1 VKIDL
6 LAQRLAAQRSGRTT
20 ALVTDLATGA
30 QQLLGDGIIA
40 GDLLLGNE
48 ARAAINRAVI
58 EDRSQTIDLPEGR
71 LFVEVWNPPLRLI
84 VVGAVHIAQTLARM
98 AAVAGYDV
106 TVIDPR
112 SAFASEERF
121 PGVTLATDWPDE
133 VLPGL
138 KPDKRTAIVTLT
150 HDPKIDDP
158 ALQAAL
164 RSDAFYIGAL
174 GSRRTHARRAE
185 RLAAAGFDA
194 TKFARIHGPV
204 GLDIGALT
212 PGEIAVSILAQITA
226 VLRHDRIKAKEAVP
240 SEGLTA

>member
-6 LAQRLAAQRSGRTT
+6 LERRLEAQRAGQTT
-20 ALVTDLATGA
+20 VLVTDLKTGA
-30 QQLLGDGIIA
+30 QM
-40 GDLLLGNE
+40 LLGNDIALGDLTLGNE
-48 ARAAINRAVI
+48 ERAAINRAVI
-58 EDRSQTIDLPEGR
+58 DDRSQTIDSPRGA
-71 LFVEVWNPPLRLI
+71 LFVEVWSPPLRLI

-98 AAVAGYDV
+98 AVETGYDV
-106 TVIDPR
+106 TIIDPR
-112 SAFASEERF
+112 SAFASEDRF

-133 VLPGL
+133 VLPAL

-174 GSRRTHARRAE
+174 GSRRTHAKRGQ
-185 RLAAAGFDA
+185 RLESAGFSAAA
-194 TKFARIHGPV
+194 FARIHGPV

-212 PGEIAVSILAQITA
+212 PGEIAVSILAEITA
-226 VLRHDRIKAKEAVP
+226 ILRRDRIKPKEDKA
-240 SEGLTA
+240 A

>member
-1 VKIDL
+1 MKIDL
-6 LAQRLAAQRSGRTT
+6 LERRLAAQQAGKTT
-20 ALVTDLATGA
+20 VLVTDLKTGA
-30 QQLLGDGIIA
+30 QMLLGEGIA
-40 GDLLLGNE
+40 LGDLALGNE
-48 ARAAINRAVI
+48 ERAAINRAAI
-58 EDRSQTIDLPEGR
+58 EDRSQTIDSARGT
-71 LFVEVWNPPLRLI
+71 LFVEVWSPPLRLI

-98 AAVAGYDV
+98 AVATGYDV
-106 TVIDPR
+106 TIIDPR

-133 VLPGL
+133 VLPAL

-174 GSRRTHARRAE
+174 GSRRTHGKRGE

-194 TKFARIHGPV
+194 GAFARIHGPV

-226 VLRHDRIKAKEAVP
+226 TLRRDRIKAKEDKA
-240 SEGLTA
+240 A

>member
-1 VKIDL
+1 MRIDL
-6 LAQRLAAQRSGRTT
+6 LERRLAAQQAGQTTVLVT
-20 ALVTDLATGA
+20 ALETGA
-30 QQLLGDGIIA
+30 QLLLGDGIA
-40 GDLLLGNE
+40 LGDLALGNE
-48 ARAAINRAVI
+48 ERAAINRAVI
-58 EDRSQTIDLPEGR
+58 EDRSQTIDAPQGR
-71 LFVEVWNPPLRLI
+71 LFVEVWSPPLRLI

-98 AAVAGYDV
+98 AVIAGYDV
-106 TVIDPR
+106 TIIDPR

-133 VLPGL
+133 VLPAL

-174 GSRRTHARRAE
+174 GSRRTHAKRGE
-185 RLAAAGFDA
+185 RLAGAGFDA
-194 TKFARIHGPV
+194 TAFARIHGPV

-212 PGEIAVSILAQITA
+212 PGEIAVSILAEITA
-226 VLRHDRIKAKEAVP
+226 ILRRDRIKAREDKA
-240 SEGLTA
+240 A

>member
-1 VKIDL
+1 MKIDL
-6 LAQRLAAQRSGRTT
+6 LEKRLEAQRAGQTT
-20 ALVTDLATGA
+20 VLVTDLKTGA
-30 QQLLGDGIIA
+30 QMLLGGGIA
-40 GDLLLGNE
+40 QGDLTLGNE
-48 ARAAINRAVI
+48 ERAAINRAVI
-58 EDRSQTIDLPEGR
+58 DDRSQTIDSPQGT
-71 LFVEVWNPPLRLI
+71 LFVEVWSPPLRLI

-98 AAVAGYDV
+98 AVETGYDV
-106 TVIDPR
+106 TIIDPR

-133 VLPGL
+133 VLPAL

-174 GSRRTHARRAE
+174 GSRRTHAKRGQ
-185 RLAAAGFDA
+185 RLESAGFDA
-194 TKFARIHGPV
+194 AAFARIHGPV

-212 PGEIAVSILAQITA
+212 PG
-226 VLRHDRIKAKEAVP
+226 
-240 SEGLTA
+240 

>member
-6 LAQRLAAQRSGRTT
+6 LERRLAEQRAGRTT
-20 ALVTDLATGA
+20 VLVTDIKTGA
-30 QQLLGDGIIA
+30 QLLLGDGIA
-40 GDLLLGNE
+40 EGDLSLDNE

-58 EDRSQTIDLPEGR
+58 EDRSQTIDGALGK
-71 LFVEVWNPPLRLI
+71 LFVEVWNPPMRLI

-98 AAVAGYDV
+98 AVETGYAV
-106 TVIDPR
+106 TIIDPR

-174 GSRRTHARRAE
+174 GSRRTHAKRGQ
-185 RLAAAGFDA
+185 RLESAGFDA
-194 TKFARIHGPV
+194 TQFARIHGPV

-212 PGEIAVSILAQITA
+212 PGEIAVSILAEITA
-226 VLRHDRIKAKEAVP
+226 VLRRDRIKAREAV
-240 SEGLTA
+240 SNEGRAA

>member
-1 VKIDL
+1 MKLEL
-6 LAQRLAAQRSGRTT
+6 LERRLAAQNEGRST
-20 ALVTDLATGA
+20 ALVTDLKTGA
-30 QQLLGDGIIA
+30 QILLGDGLA
-40 GDLLLGNE
+40 SGELELAPE
-48 ARAAINRAVI
+48 ERAAIDRAVAD
-58 EDRSQTIDLPEGR
+58 DRSQTIAEGGR
-71 LFVEVWNPPLRLI
+71 TLFIEVWTPPLRLI

-98 AAVAGYDV
+98 AALTGYDV
-106 TVIDPR
+106 TIIDPR

-133 VLPGL
+133 VLPAL

-164 RSDAFYIGAL
+164 QSDAFYIGAL
-174 GSRRTHARRAE
+174 GSRRTHAKRAE
-185 RLAAAGFDA
+185 RLASAGFDA
-194 TKFARIHGPV
+194 AAFGRIHGPV

-226 VLRHDRIKAKEAVP
+226 RLRHDRIKPKTDQPA
-240 SEGLTA
+240 

>member
-1 VKIDL
+1 MKIDL
-6 LAQRLAAQRSGRTT
+6 LEQRLAAQRAGRTT
-20 ALVTDLATGA
+20 VLVTDLATGA
-30 QQLLGDGIIA
+30 QQLLGDGIAA
-40 GDLLLGNE
+40 GDLVLGQE
-48 ARAAINRAVI
+48 ARAAVNRAVI
-58 EDRSQTIDLPEGR
+58 EDRSQTVDLAQGR

-98 AAVAGYDV
+98 AVTTGYDV
-106 TVIDPR
+106 TIIDPR
-112 SAFASEERF
+112 SAFASQERF

-138 KPDKRTAIVTLT
+138 RPDKRTAIVTLT

-164 RSDAFYIGAL
+164 KSDAFYIGAL

-194 TKFARIHGPV
+194 AQFARIHGPV

-212 PGEIAVSILAQITA
+212 PGEIAVSILAEITT
-226 VLRHDRIKAKEAVP
+226 VLRHDRIKAKEGGP
-240 SEGLTA
+240 GEGRAA